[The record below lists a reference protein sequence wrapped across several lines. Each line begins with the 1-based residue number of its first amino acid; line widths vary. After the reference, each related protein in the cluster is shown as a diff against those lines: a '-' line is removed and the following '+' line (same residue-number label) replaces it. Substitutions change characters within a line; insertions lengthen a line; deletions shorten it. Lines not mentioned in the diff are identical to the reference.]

1 MICSSTFVGKSRT
14 VTTTENL
21 RSESKEDDY
30 PSYYNFKTAKENSFF
45 FSYDTRAVFNTFVVI
60 TWVMH
65 KNMQ

>member
-1 MICSSTFVGKSRT
+1 MICNLTFVGKSLT
-14 VTTTENL
+14 VMTTENL
-21 RSESKEDDY
+21 RSESKKGDY
-30 PSYYNFKTAKENSFF
+30 PSYYNFKTARENSF